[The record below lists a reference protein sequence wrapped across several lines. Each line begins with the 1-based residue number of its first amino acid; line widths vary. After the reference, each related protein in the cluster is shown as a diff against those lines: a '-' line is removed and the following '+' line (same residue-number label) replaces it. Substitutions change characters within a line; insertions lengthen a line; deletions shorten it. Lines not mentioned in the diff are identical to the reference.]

1 MIKSKKHKPKQLFP
15 RSSILLMFLSLHL
28 HLSMTVGHI
37 CGHMTLQRGRERLVA
52 LTLVYFPTPHPSW
65 WTQEV
70 SLLIFLSY
78 TYESVQKVFLSFFSG
93 TFRRGHCREHL
104 LFSSARFPSYPH
116 LGRATPLLWWANPP
130 WLHQVLVGLLL
141 IVSHLPA
148 YRGGYII
155 RNWPHIYSICCWPH

>member
-1 MIKSKKHKPKQLFP
+1 MSFKGLIDHPFCLCS
-15 RSSILLMFLSLHL
+15 FLSISISAWRLATCVDTWLSNGGGKDWWHL
-28 HLSMTVGHI
+28 HWS
-37 CGHMTLQRGRERLVA
+37 
-52 LTLVYFPTPHPSW
+52 TPLPPILPDGLRKFLFSFF
-65 WTQEV
+65 
-70 SLLIFLSY
+70 SLSY

-130 WLHQVLVGLLL
+130 WPHQVLVGLLL

-155 RNWPHIYSICCWPH
+155 RNWSHIYSICCWPH